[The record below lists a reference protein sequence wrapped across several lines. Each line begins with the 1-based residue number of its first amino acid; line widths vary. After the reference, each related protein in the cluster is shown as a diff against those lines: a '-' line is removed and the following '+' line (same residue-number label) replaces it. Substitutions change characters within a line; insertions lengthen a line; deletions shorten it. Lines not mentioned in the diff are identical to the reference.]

1 MNRSKSSG
9 RCRRLAMMAT
19 LFGAMLTAFL
29 VPAYGQQEVDPTW
42 YNPWVPPAAV
52 VQSAPQPSVHHRHP
66 RAVKPL
72 SSQTAAKFRGK
83 QSVARTK
90 VS

>member
-1 MNRSKSSG
+1 
-9 RCRRLAMMAT
+9 MMAT

-52 VQSAPQPSVHHRHP
+52 VQSARQPSVHHRHP
-66 RAVKPL
+66 RAV
-72 SSQTAAKFRGK
+72 
-83 QSVARTK
+83 
-90 VS
+90 